1 MRRRTILFL
10 VAFLVAVVLG
20 VARPAA
26 AAEPPTDAAARPTSI
41 EELLTMPPAGP
52 AAARPATI
60 RGIVTLWLAADSWL
74 VQDGDAAIW
83 AALAAPLDPP
93 GRLELGT
100 EVLVSGTLRD
110 AGYKP
115 KLFDATAT
123 VLGRPGLP
131 AARPA
136 DLDRLFAGADS
147 GLRVTCEGVVQRV
160 TPVAPDGGQG
170 LAGTFVLACGP
181 RHLRVNV
188 IGDRGA
194 LTADG
199 LLDARVR
206 VTGIVATDRNPRG
219 ELQAPRLYLAG
230 PHDIEVLEPPAAAG
244 AAADVPLDRINQFQF
259 AGRPTGRIT
268 TTGVVTHAAGDMICI
283 EEEGCGIRLIPTAG
297 ALPQRGDRVRASGF
311 LDASRQFAGLR
322 DATVTRIGGGAC
334 PPPATVA
341 PAEIVRINERALRS
355 RKRAVPRDYDGSLI
369 AFPAR
374 LVEARPRDFGG
385 ELLLT
390 CDGVSVT
397 ARLEGEEFGRLAAL
411 APDSR
416 LEVRGICELRVGS
429 ARQPFAS
436 PSQAPPVEVA
446 LLLRSADDVTVV
458 ATPSWWT
465 PRRLAAVLAA
475 TAATLAAVLG
485 WAWLLRRQVATQAGL
500 LAREMRL
507 RRDAAI
513 EYEAGLRERNRLA
526 ANLHDTLLQ
535 TLVGVDY
542 QLGAC
547 GIHGVEAAPASSEH
561 LGIAR
566 GMLAHATQEL
576 RQSVWALRT
585 VPLDGRPFVEAVQGV
600 VAQIAQGHPERIDVR
615 SEGEPLPLPKFV
627 AGNLLLVAQEAVHNA
642 LQHAEAG
649 RIDVAVRFEAGR
661 RRVAIE
667 VRDDGRGFDVTGRPG
682 PAEGHF
688 GLAGMQERAERLGGE
703 FAIESRPGAGT
714 TVRAVVPLKPFDA
727 DLE

>member
-1 MRRRTILFL
+1 MRRTILL
-10 VAFLVAVVLG
+10 VLALG
-20 VARPAA
+20 VAAARQTA
-26 AAEPPTDAAARPTSI
+26 AAEPAADAAIRTTPI
-41 EELLTMPPAGP
+41 EELLEAPPVGP

-60 RGIVTLWLAADSWL
+60 RGIVTLWLTADSWL

-83 AALAAPLDPP
+83 VGFAKAHDPP
-93 GRLELGT
+93 DRLELGT
-100 EVLVSGTLRD
+100 EVVVSGTLRQ

-115 KLFDATAT
+115 KLCDATAT

-147 GLRVTCEGVVQRV
+147 GLRVACEGVVQRV
-160 TPVAPDGGQG
+160 TPDGGQG
-170 LAGTFVLACGP
+170 LAGMFVLACGP
-181 RHLRVNV
+181 RHLRVSV
-188 IGDRGA
+188 IGDPGP

-219 ELQAPRLYLAG
+219 ELQAPRLFLAG
-230 PHDIEVLEPPAAAG
+230 PHDIEVLEPPAPAG

-268 TTGVVTHAAGDMICI
+268 TTGVVTHAAGDMVCI

-311 LDASRQFAGLR
+311 LDTSRQFAGLR
-322 DATVTRIGGGAC
+322 DATVERIGGGAC

-341 PAEIVRINERALRS
+341 PAEIVRINERAWRS
-355 RKRAVPRDYDGSLI
+355 RERAVPRDYDGSLI

-385 ELLLT
+385 ELLLA
-390 CDGVSVT
+390 CDGISVT
-397 ARLEGEEFGRLAAL
+397 ARLEGDEFGRLAAL

-416 LEVRGICELRVGS
+416 LDVRGICELRVGS

-446 LLLRSADDVTVV
+446 LLLRSPDDVTVV
-458 ATPSWWT
+458 AAPSWWT

-475 TAATLAAVLG
+475 TVAALSAVLG

-600 VAQIAQGHPERIDVR
+600 VVQIAQGHPERIDVR
-615 SEGEPLPLPKFV
+615 AEGEPLPLPKFV
-627 AGNLLLVAQEAVHNA
+627 AGNLLLVAQEAVHNV

-649 RIDVAVRFEAGR
+649 RIDVAVRFDAAR
-661 RRVAIE
+661 KRVAVE
-667 VRDDGRGFDVTGRPG
+667 VRDDGRGFDVAGRPG

-703 FAIESRPGAGT
+703 LAIESRPGAGT